1 MFKNG
6 VKLQKFHSFEEKL
19 KIETK
24 ISLKVY
30 LFLEKTYFKS
40 RKTGKRDRIRE
51 SQIVKTI
58 ESTKHTHWFSGFKSY
73 F

>member
-30 LFLEKTYFKS
+30 LFLEKNVFQKS
-40 RKTGKRDRIRE
+40 
-51 SQIVKTI
+51 
-58 ESTKHTHWFSGFKSY
+58 
-73 F
+73 

>member
-40 RKTGKRDRIRE
+40 RKTGKRDRI
-51 SQIVKTI
+51 
-58 ESTKHTHWFSGFKSY
+58 
-73 F
+73 